1 MRRCRR
7 PSIRCRSDCTVIDD
21 SWADS
26 IWVNTTA
33 ISRRAVLAGAALAVA
48 GALASC
54 SGSGSNRSRSVA
66 LVPVTGLIDVGSTTR
81 LPLRWSAATGP
92 STYDL
97 ELNGVVVLTGLRVP
111 TADLSYGDGA
121 PGFVEG
127 VNTWRVRAVSGSG
140 SQWSSPSQFE
150 VLALGAVRARRF
162 DHEDDGPIALTTKAQ
177 SGTTLTVSSA
187 AAFGSGG
194 KGLVMRGT
202 DPRSS
207 AASKDLHQQSIA
219 NCWVRLAVRP
229 MQSGSPKARVHLLR
243 IRSSK
248 NGGQERLTWSG
259 QHGASLSSTPGATVA
274 LPMEKWT
281 QLQVGILAD
290 GAVELWSFD
299 GRRETLVSRGSNAK
313 LAGAVKDIVALG
325 NDLQHTGSTFEVHFD
340 AFAVSEQRVPW
351 ANPQAKVE
359 LVRPTRMNPASLPAV
374 FSFCFG
380 SCNNPNQAPFVDT
393 AVGTAVRLDADFFV
407 HLGDYCYPDSNAYR
421 QTVAGY
427 HAIWT
432 DMLFEEQLARLRRL
446 PWIYIASDHDM
457 GSNDCDSTTCNPL
470 ASQAFAQWQNNDPST
485 DGTGRYGSV
494 LLDRNRV
501 LMLWTEG
508 IAYRSPLTQPD
519 GPGKTVL
526 GSKQKA
532 WLLHQLATTSAK
544 LVIVAS
550 QTSIG
555 HVTTSD
561 WTPYATERAEVIRA
575 CQMSPAEHVRF
586 VSGDYHHACW
596 ARFGAKVAE
605 WVAAPM
611 AEFPE
616 PANPR
621 GTLVDGATEA
631 AIGRGFVSRPQ
642 ALAEESEAAINNASS
657 VGRVTID
664 GERGVATFEVFD
676 NLGRVRVDGKGF
688 AFRETFRYG

>member
-1 MRRCRR
+1 MPQLRR
-7 PSIRCRSDCTVIDD
+7 PGTHRRSDRAVTDD
-21 SWADS
+21 RRVNSFWADS
-26 IWVNTTA
+26 TA
-33 ISRRAVLAGAALAVA
+33 ISRRTVLAGAALAAAVA
-48 GALASC
+48 VANC
-54 SGSGSNRSRSVA
+54 SGSGSNRSRSVS
-66 LVPVTGLIDVGSTTR
+66 LVPVAGLVDVGNTTR
-81 LPLRWSAATGP
+81 LPLRWSAAPGA
-92 STYDL
+92 STYDV
-97 ELNGVVVLTGLRVP
+97 ELNGAVVLTGLRVP
-111 TADLSYGDGA
+111 TAELAYGDGA
-121 PGFVEG
+121 SGFVEG
-127 VNTWRVRAVSGSG
+127 VNTWRVRAVSSSA

-162 DHEDDGPIALTTKAQ
+162 DQEDDGPIALTTKVQ
-177 SGTTLTVSSA
+177 SGTTMTVSSG

-194 KGLVMRGT
+194 KGLLMSGT
-202 DPRSS
+202 DPLSA
-207 AASKDLHQQSIA
+207 AASKDHRQQSLIA
-219 NCWVRLAVRP
+219 CWVRLAVRP
-229 MQSGSPKARVHLLR
+229 MHSGKPTARVHLIR
-243 IRSSK
+243 VRSSK
-248 NGGQERLTWSG
+248 SAGQERLVWSA
-259 QHGASLSSTPGATVA
+259 QHGVSLSSAPSGALV
-274 LPMEKWT
+274 LPMQKWT
-281 QLQVGILAD
+281 QLQVGVLAD
-290 GAVELWSFD
+290 GTVELWAFD
-299 GRRETLVSRGSNAK
+299 GQREKLVGRGSNAK
-313 LAGAVKDIVALG
+313 LAGPVKDIVALG
-325 NDLQHTGSTFEVHFD
+325 NDLQHTGSTFEIHLD
-340 AFAVSEQRVPW
+340 AFAVSEQRLPW
-351 ANPQAKVE
+351 ANPQPTVV
-359 LVRPTRMNPASLPAV
+359 LVRPTRVDPARLPSV
-374 FSFCFG
+374 FTFCFG

-393 AVGTAVRLDADFFV
+393 AVGAAMRLAPDFFV

-432 DMLFEEQLARLRRL
+432 DMLFEEQLARLKRM

-485 DGTGRYGSV
+485 DGVGRYGSV
-494 LLDRNRV
+494 LLDHDRV

-508 IAYRSPLTQPD
+508 IAYRSPLAQPD
-519 GPGKTVL
+519 GPEKTVF

-532 WLLHQLATTSAK
+532 WFLHQLATTSAK

-575 CQMSPAEHVRF
+575 CQTSPAEHVRF
-586 VSGDYHHACW
+586 ISGDYHHACW
-596 ARFGAKVAE
+596 ARFGTKVAE

-621 GTLVDGATEA
+621 GTLADGATEA
-631 AIGRGFVSRPQ
+631 AIGPGFASRPQ
-642 ALAEESEAAINNASS
+642 ALAGETEAAINDASS

-664 GERGVATFEVFD
+664 GVRGVATFEVFD
-676 NLGRVRVDGKGF
+676 NHGRVRVDGKGF